1 MAFLAVDFCLRLE
14 RNCKFVANSADYILM
29 LANDLIVSQIK
40 QVNMGK
46 HALRSHYASKAL
58 KKTIIKPP
66 TANDNRSKLILSKY

>member
-40 QVNMGK
+40 RVNMEK
-46 HALRSHYASKAL
+46 YVLRLNNASKAS
-58 KKTIIKPP
+58 KKTITEPP
-66 TANDNRSKLILSKY
+66 IAYYNRSKLVLS